1 MTETVRLTIEM
12 AEVGTAQPGCR
23 RKRVP
28 AVRLPSGELVIHRTP
43 VLEACRVLIAQGV
56 SPRARF
62 EAWWQGK
69 PYPAL
74 LGSVGGA
81 AKLDVV
87 ERDRGGLRFEAWRPH
102 PGADM
107 PRLVPREGTGIA
119 SEEVPAT
126 TLAETV

>member
-1 MTETVRLTIEM
+1 VTETVRLTIEM

-69 PYPAL
+69 PYPAQARA
-74 LGSVGGA
+74 GRA

-107 PRLVPREGTGIA
+107 PRLVPREGLG
-119 SEEVPAT
+119 SRLRRCP
-126 TLAETV
+126 LLP

>member
-23 RKRVP
+23 RRRVP

-56 SPRARF
+56 SPAARF

-69 PYPAL
+69 PFPAL

-81 AKLDVV
+81 AKLDVR
-87 ERDRGGLRFEAWRPH
+87 EEDRGGLRFRKYDPRPSRS
-102 PGADM
+102 M
-107 PRLVPREGTGIA
+107 PRAVGGEAQNGGC
-119 SEEVPAT
+119 SKVPAT